1 MLTHTI
7 EFHMQADSAQR
18 LDRVVSQAVAPH
30 ADLAGY
36 SRSQL
41 QRWIEAGQVDVD
53 GKRRDKPGWLV
64 QPGSIVRILVPEPQ
78 VTEITPS
85 GRELQILFQDDHLMV
100 INKPAA
106 VSMHPG
112 AGRTADTVVHAV
124 VGHLSPE
131 ERERGV
137 RPGIVHRLDMDTTG
151 IVVIAKTVQA
161 HAALSRQ
168 FAGKTTSREY
178 LALVYTTPR
187 GKSEISRA
195 DAGTITTQLGRDPKR
210 RLQMA
215 VLATGGKHAVTHWKV
230 MERFSYGALVAVTL
244 ETGRTHQIRVHMN
257 HIGAPVL
264 GDAVYGD
271 TSGLPAPL
279 KAAAGRLGRQ
289 ALHAR
294 MLAFDHPVSGER
306 LRFEHAPPSDF
317 LQMAQSLREFKS

>member
-1 MLTHTI
+1 MTHLI
-7 EFHMQADSAQR
+7 EFRLQAESAQR
-18 LDRVVSQAVAPH
+18 LDRVVIAAVATHPE
-30 ADLAGY
+30 LSGY

-53 GKRRDKPGWLV
+53 GKRRDRPGGLV
-64 QPGSIVRILVPEPQ
+64 QPGSLVTIRPPEPEA
-78 VTEITPS
+78 TEIIPS
-85 GRELQILFQDDHLMV
+85 GRSLQVLFEDPHLMV

-112 AGRTADTVVHAV
+112 AGRSTDTIVHAV
-124 VGHLSPE
+124 VGALSSQ
-131 ERERGV
+131 ERARGI

-168 FAGKTTSREY
+168 FAGKTTGREY
-178 LALVYTTPR
+178 RALVYTTPR
-187 GKSEISRA
+187 GKSEISKA
-195 DAGTITTQLGRDPKR
+195 DFGTIDTQFGRDPKR

-215 VLATGGKHAVTHWKV
+215 VLSSGGKRAVTHWQAV
-230 MERFSYGALVAVTL
+230 ERFTYGALVAVTL

-279 KAAAGRLGRQ
+279 KAAAGKFGRQ

-294 MLAFDHPVSGER
+294 MLAFDHPASGQR
-306 LRFEHAPPSDF
+306 MQFEHEPPEDF
-317 LQMAQSLREFKS
+317 LAFNELLRNFKG